1 MTGLVGALG
10 GLGGFFPP
18 LLLGAFRDRLGVI
31 WPGFVLLSLMAL
43 ALRLADE
50 RVFRPSD
57 VEWTRSLP
65 VGARQRL
72 ERVRAGAWATLVT
85 AGLAALIVV
94 AVFYRYVLQDPIAW
108 VLDITIFLLVF
119 VFFLAVAPAL
129 ESGSHIEVDLF
140 DPLIPSS
147 ARKTQRLIGKVLT
160 LIFAAIFFWFVLAYY
175 REIVETDELS
185 FTMITVPL
193 KYVYWI
199 GPIGALQFLLTA
211 AVLLIRFYDEPL
223 AAATD

>member
-1 MTGLVGALG
+1 MDGVPPSHKRSWLDPIEAFSRLINRAFAAIACLLVL
-10 GLGGFFPP
+10 
-18 LLLGAFRDRLGVI
+18 VI
-31 WPGFVLLSLMAL
+31 
-43 ALRLADE
+43 
-50 RVFRPSD
+50 
-57 VEWTRSLP
+57 T
-65 VGARQRL
+65 
-72 ERVRAGAWATLVT
+72 T
-85 AGLAALIVV
+85 LIVV

-140 DPLIPSS
+140 DPLIPPW
-147 ARKTQRLIGKVLT
+147 ARKAQRLIGKALT
-160 LIFAAIFFWFVLAYY
+160 LIFAAIFFWFLLAYY

-199 GPIGALQFLLTA
+199 GPVGAFQFLLTA
-211 AVLLIRFYDEPL
+211 AVLLIRFYEEPPT
-223 AAATD
+223 AAAN